1 MLQFLKLELI
11 IIKATNIRVMCVEN
25 RRRKGNKKKTTKREC
40 FDVLYTD
47 SYIYLLK

>member
-25 RRRKGNKKKTTKREC
+25 RRRKGNKKKQQKES
-40 FDVLYTD
+40 VLMY
-47 SYIYLLK
+47 YIQIHIFTY

>member
-25 RRRKGNKKKTTKREC
+25 RRRKGNKKKNNKKRV
-40 FDVLYTD
+40 F
-47 SYIYLLK
+47 